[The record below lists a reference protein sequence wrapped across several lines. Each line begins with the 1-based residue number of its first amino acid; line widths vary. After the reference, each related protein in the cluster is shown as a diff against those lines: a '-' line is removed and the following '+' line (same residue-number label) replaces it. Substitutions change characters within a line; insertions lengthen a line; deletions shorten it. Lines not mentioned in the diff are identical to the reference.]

1 MDYPHPWITLDAS
14 GKPDLSHAYA
24 TGIGAWDKVAIQY
37 GYSQF
42 AREPMSTRHS
52 TNPERGPGHG
62 LYFIT
67 DAGRAPARRRPSSC
81 PPLGSGPDPA
91 RN

>member
-24 TGIGAWDKVAIQY
+24 TGIGSWDKVSIQY

-42 AREPMSTRHS
+42 TAGADERCQPSTA
-52 TNPERGPGHG
+52 
-62 LYFIT
+62 F
-67 DAGRAPARRRPSSC
+67 
-81 PPLGSGPDPA
+81 
-91 RN
+91 